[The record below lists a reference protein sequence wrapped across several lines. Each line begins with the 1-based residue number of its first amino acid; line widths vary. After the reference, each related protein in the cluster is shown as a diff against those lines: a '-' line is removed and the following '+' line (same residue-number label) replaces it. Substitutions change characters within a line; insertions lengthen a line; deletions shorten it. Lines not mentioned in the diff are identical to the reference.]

1 MVNRNDWDQ
10 NTDGPGGALGE
21 EYVME
26 TRRRIEKERK
36 YPLIFIMPTNTL
48 PQIWESIINTSTII
62 SLVMVP
68 YVLVFGLEDNYRNL
82 GTTVDVIFFL
92 DIIFTF
98 ITGYYVGNKLITRR
112 KKIAFRYLTTYFIFD
127 IVSTVPSLVTGQKS
141 IYAFKLLRF
150 VHFNRL
156 FVQLDF
162 VID

>member
-1 MVNRNDWDQ
+1 M
-10 NTDGPGGALGE
+10 
-21 EYVME
+21 
-26 TRRRIEKERK
+26 
-36 YPLIFIMPTNTL
+36 
-48 PQIWESIINTSTII
+48 PQIWESIINTSTVI
-62 SLVMVP
+62 SLVIVP
-68 YVLVFGLEDNYRNL
+68 YALVFGVEDSYRNV
-82 GTTVDVIFFL
+82 GATVDVIFFL

-112 KKIAFRYLTTYFIFD
+112 KKIAFRYLTTYFVFD

-162 VID
+162 LMD